1 MILVDTS
8 VWVEHLRRGSPRLAQ
23 LLQEGLVLTH
33 PSVTG
38 DLACANLAHRDRF
51 MSYLHELP
59 SASTATDEEVLTL
72 IERYK
77 LWGRGIGWVDTHLL
91 ASAKLSGALIWSADE
106 RLVAVA
112 EMAQVRCYRP
122 SGGASLR

>member
-8 VWVEHLRRGSPRLAQ
+8 VWVEHLRRGSPRLSE

-38 DLACANLAHRDRF
+38 ELACAHLAHRDRF
-51 MSYLHELP
+51 LGYLCELP
-59 SASTATDEEVLTL
+59 SASTATGEEVLTL
-72 IERYK
+72 IERFK
-77 LWGRGIGWVDTHLL
+77 LWGGGIGWIDAHLL
-91 ASAKLSGALIWSADE
+91 ASAKLSGALIWSADA
-106 RLVAVA
+106 RLVAAA

-122 SGGASLR
+122 SDRDSLR

>member
-8 VWVEHLRRGSPRLAQ
+8 VWVEHLHRGSPRLAE

-38 DLACANLAHRDRF
+38 DLACGNLAHRDRF
-51 MSYLHELP
+51 LGYLQELP
-59 SASTATDEEVLTL
+59 SAVAATDEEVLTL
-72 IERYK
+72 IDRFK
-77 LWGRGIGWVDTHLL
+77 LWGRGIGWIDAHLL

-106 RLVAVA
+106 RLVAAA